1 MDLEPLR
8 MILSPENRKLT
19 AAAAV
24 FNPIAQA
31 TPGTPAKGYSANVDQ
46 DQLAGLLIT
55 LLGSCRCETVNTP
68 L

>member
-1 MDLEPLR
+1 MVLEPLR

-24 FNPIAQA
+24 FNSIAQA

-46 DQLAGLLIT
+46 DQLAG
-55 LLGSCRCETVNTP
+55 
-68 L
+68 